1 MICKSRTRFSE
12 AKRARVLVKQNAR
25 AFLSTILIGM
35 HVGSLGIRLGRVG
48 IAWDD
53 FYFMD
58 QA

>member
-1 MICKSRTRFSE
+1 M
-12 AKRARVLVKQNAR
+12 KQNVC

-35 HVGSLGIRLGRVG
+35 HVGSLGIRLGRVE

-53 FYFMD
+53 FYFID

>member
-1 MICKSRTRFSE
+1 MGAHFIE
-12 AKRARVLVKQNAR
+12 AKRESVLVKQNAR

-35 HVGSLGIRLGRVG
+35 HVGSVGIRLGRVG
-48 IAWDD
+48 ITWDD